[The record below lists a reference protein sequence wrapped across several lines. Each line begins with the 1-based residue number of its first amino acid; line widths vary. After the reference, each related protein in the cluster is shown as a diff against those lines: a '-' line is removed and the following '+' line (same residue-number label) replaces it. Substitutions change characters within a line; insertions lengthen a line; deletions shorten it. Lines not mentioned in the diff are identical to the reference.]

1 MGSGRVITMGRK
13 ICEVSVAG
21 ITLTTCQMPGSV
33 SFQGTSVEGMTAITI
48 GMGLSTANEWGGG
61 RGMTV
66 GRGAVYG
73 CWDKD
78 RVYFDR
84 CRMLC
89 M

>member
-1 MGSGRVITMGRK
+1 MRRGRVITMGRE

-21 ITLTTCQMPGSV
+21 DTLATCHMPGSV
-33 SFQGTSVEGMTAITI
+33 TFQDPCVEGVTAITI

-73 CWDKD
+73 YWDKD
-78 RVYFDR
+78 RIHFDR
-84 CRMLC
+84 RRMLC
-89 M
+89 V